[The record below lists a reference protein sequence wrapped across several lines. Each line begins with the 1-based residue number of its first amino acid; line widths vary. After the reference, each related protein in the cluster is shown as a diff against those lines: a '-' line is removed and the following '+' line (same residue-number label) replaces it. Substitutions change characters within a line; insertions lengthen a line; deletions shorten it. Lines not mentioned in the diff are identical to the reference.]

1 MPRILITGG
10 AGFIG
15 SHAALHFAG
24 RGWDVRVLDNL
35 SRGQLLHKVDPNAR
49 HNWDRL
55 GAGAQSTRE
64 TGSGLAVSRPIER
77 ILGDIRDRDTVNEA
91 VRDVDAVLHAAA
103 QTAVTTSTVDPSTDF
118 ETNALGTFRVLNAI
132 RESGRKPAFLYCSTN
147 KVYGERVNAVPLEER
162 ESRWTFAGPHARGI
176 PEEFGVDLCEHTP
189 YGCSKL
195 TGDLYVQDFGHLYGL
210 KVGVFRMSCIYGTQ
224 QFGLEDQGWVA
235 WFVIAALRGA
245 PLTIFGDGK
254 QVRDVLWVD
263 DLVRAYEAFIE
274 RGPQVGVFNMGGGPE
289 FTLSLRELL
298 SQLETRLGRKIPV
311 AQAGWRPSD
320 QKVYV
325 SNIDHARG
333 TLGWRPEVTPKQGVD
348 RLFDWVEQ
356 NPSLFAHIG

>member
-1 MPRILITGG
+1 MPKILITGG

-35 SRGQLLHKVDPNAR
+35 SRGRLLKREDPNVS

-55 GAGAQSTRE
+55 GQSPK
-64 TGSGLAVSRPIER
+64 VER
-77 ILGDIRDRDTVNEA
+77 VLGDVRDQATVDAA

-103 QTAVTTSTVDPSTDF
+103 QTAVTTSTVDPATDF
-118 ETNALGTFRVLNAI
+118 ETNALGTFRVLDAI
-132 RESGRKPAFLYCSTN
+132 RRAGRGAAVVYCSTN
-147 KVYGERVNAVPLEER
+147 KVYGERVNAVPLTEGPN
-162 ESRWTFAGPHARGI
+162 RWSFTGAHASGI
-176 PEEFGVDLCEHTP
+176 PEDFGVDLCEHTP

-195 TGDLYVQDFGHLYGL
+195 TGDLYAQDFGHLYGI
-210 KVGVFRMSCIYGTQ
+210 KVGIFRMSCIYGTH
-224 QFGLEDQGWVA
+224 QFGMEDQGWVA

-263 DLVRAYEAFIE
+263 DLVRAYEAFLE
-274 RGPQVGVFNMGGGPE
+274 RGPKVGVFNMGGGPE
-289 FTLSLRELL
+289 FTLSLRELVAR
-298 SQLETRLGRKIPV
+298 LETRLGRAVPF
-311 AQAGWRPSD
+311 ARADWRPSD

-325 SNIDHARG
+325 SDIRHAID
-333 TLGWRPEVTPKQGVD
+333 TLDWRPQVDPAAGVD
-348 RLFDWVEQ
+348 RLIDWVIANE
-356 NPSLFAHIG
+356 SLFSHLGA